1 MKPLIKRKG
10 KFVHVDAYVIT
21 YTQFKRDYMDTI
33 DMWDATQ
40 RVGWVQWAEVL
51 VKKFGGGGAR
61 EPICTTK

>member
-1 MKPLIKRKG
+1 MLM
-10 KFVHVDAYVIT
+10 AYVIT
-21 YTQFKRDYMDTI
+21 CTQFKRDYMDTI